1 MRYSKKRKEQVLK
14 KMMPPRNKTIRDIA
28 KEEGI
33 TEATLYR
40 WRKEARRRGKF
51 LPSESSTPEGWT
63 SEDKFSAVLETA
75 SMNQQQIAEYCRKRG
90 IYPEQIVEWRE
101 ACKNANDW
109 EEEQQK
115 KIRKSLTSK
124 NKKIR
129 ALEKELNRKEKA
141 LAEAAA
147 MVWLK
152 KKAIELWGEDEEG

>member
-1 MRYSKKRKEQVLK
+1 MDFFSLTKG
-14 KMMPPRNKTIRDIA
+14 TTSIRDIA

-51 LPSESSTPEGWT
+51 LPNESSTPEGWT
-63 SEDKFSAVLETA
+63 SEDKFSAVMETA
-75 SMNQQQIAEYCRKRG
+75 AMNEQQVAEYCRKRG
-90 IYPEQIVEWRE
+90 IYPEQLVQWRE

-115 KIRKSLTSK
+115 KVKKSLK
-124 NKKIR
+124 NHKKKIKE
-129 ALEKELNRKEKA
+129 LEKELTRKEKA

-152 KKAIELWGEDEEG
+152 KKAIDLWGEDEED